1 MTLIDPN
8 NTQAILIGA
17 SEFDFFPNLPNVQ
30 DNLVKLRRLFIEVV
44 GINRNKICLMLDK
57 ENPSDI
63 TSKIIDI
70 IPNASDTIIV
80 YYAGH
85 GIPHLKKLYLA
96 TKKTQP
102 KKPQYTGAICSK
114 DLVDLVIQESK
125 NVKNIIFIID
135 CCFSARAQVEVDN
148 RGKQVFLITAAP
160 SNQAAKDESPD
171 NAYYTAF
178 THEFLNILK
187 QGIENAGEILT
198 LQEIIN
204 HLKKQLTDKDLP
216 EPQFSAYGSPDK
228 LGICQNRAYQHIV
241 LTQNSRDIG
250 KTALLSQKEIISFL
264 VYLANRQPQ
273 KERLQKTIETYQHS
287 NEKRPLLCLIHGNEN
302 EYGNFIKCL
311 LNDTSPLNYK
321 YFYQFFRK
329 VKPININCSI
339 ENTCAT
345 VDELHQEILMRL
357 VESKINAA
365 PEKKAIAEKLAQKNQ
380 PVIVYTRI
388 WTDHLKNWG
397 DKQKTLI
404 DGFIEFWAD
413 WPTIHA
419 QRHLFLVFLSFHYQD
434 KNHYQDKK
442 SPVFSRI
449 KDMFRRQKATDLM
462 IQERFKT
469 LDERFATIT
478 DSFKHKGIYAV
489 VLPQL
494 KSVEWLSI
502 PAWIEDYEKYLK
514 IFYHDTYALEC
525 QIKELLY
532 KDNKPIPM
540 DELAPKLKKIIFNPN
555 N

>member
-30 DNLVKLRRLFIEVV
+30 DNLVELRRLLIEVV
-44 GINRNKICLMLDK
+44 GIDRNKICLMLDK
-57 ENPSDI
+57 EHSSEI

-85 GIPHLKKLYLA
+85 GIPYFKELYLA

-102 KKPQYTGAICSK
+102 KEPEYTGAMPSK
-114 DLVDLVIQESK
+114 KLVNLVIK
-125 NVKNIIFIID
+125 KARVKNIIFIID

-148 RGKQVFLITAAP
+148 RGKQVFFITAAP
-160 SNQAAKDESPD
+160 SNEPAKDESPD
-171 NAYYTAF
+171 EAYHTAF
-178 THEFLNILK
+178 THELLTILE
-187 QGIENAGEILT
+187 QGIKNAGEILT

-241 LTQNSRDIG
+241 LTQNSRDIS

-273 KERLQKTIETYQHS
+273 KERLQKTIETYQNS

-311 LNDTSPLNYK
+311 LNDTSSINHK

-329 VKPININCSI
+329 VKPIDINCSI

-357 VESKINAA
+357 VESKINAV

-388 WTDHLKNWG
+388 WTDHLKNWR

-434 KNHYQDKK
+434 QKN
-442 SPVFSRI
+442 PVFSRI
-449 KDMFRRQKATDLM
+449 KDMFRRKKATDLM
-462 IQERFKT
+462 IQERFET

-502 PAWIEDYEKYLK
+502 PTWIEDYEKSLK
-514 IFYHDTYALEC
+514 IFYHDTYTLEC

-532 KDNKPIPM
+532 KDKKPIPM
-540 DELAPKLKKIIFNPN
+540 DDLASKLKGILTKSNS
-555 N
+555 